1 MKLDWINIPQIEEKT
16 HEEIGSMLTE
26 KFDIV
31 LAPTCTEHELG
42 LLEVWATVTAEDGLT
57 FTPSHCIITTQERDH
72 LTGEVS
78 ERKDRLS
85 YGSSMFMDPI
95 IMNLC
100 QSHFTVEHMTE
111 LYLHRDEFAHAR
123 NQHAR
128 ALTNAITQYREAA
141 L

>member
-1 MKLDWINIPQIEEKT
+1 MQLDWNNIPQIEEKT
-16 HEEIGSMLTE
+16 HEEIRSMLTE
-26 KFDIV
+26 KFEIV
-31 LAPTCTEHELG
+31 LAPTCTEKEAG

-72 LTGEVS
+72 LTGKVS
-78 ERKDRLS
+78 VRKDRLR
-85 YGSSMFMDPI
+85 YGLGTVMDPI

-100 QSHFTVEHMTE
+100 ESHFTVKHMTE

-128 ALTNAITQYREAA
+128 ELTTVITQYREAA